1 MLVEPQPPAP
11 RAARHV
17 QRARRAGPRPR
28 APHHHGARDA
38 PRPVPRPTPHLA
50 PPRPDAATL
59 LERYRTAAVALSR
72 DLAAREFDVP
82 VPLLE
87 TETRGRADAAFARQV
102 AMYLAHTVF
111 GLSQAQVADRFGRDR
126 TTVRHACA
134 LVEDRRDDPRT
145 LARLR
150 RLETTLGTARD
161 ALHLFAHAV
170 DDRALDA
177 ALRLPRTEA
186 A

>member
-17 QRARRAGPRPR
+17 QRARRAGPRPP
-28 APHHHGARDA
+28 APHHHGAHRA
-38 PRPVPRPTPHLA
+38 PRPTAHFA
-50 PPRPDAATL
+50 PLRPDAATL
-59 LERYRTAAVALSR
+59 LERYRMAAVALSR